1 MSADTLVDAIT
12 KIVSCATGVATL
24 YLAWT
29 RILPRLDEIHTQTNS
44 LALKAE
50 AAAKAMGV
58 LEGLQQAADA
68 AKPPE

>member
-1 MSADTLVDAIT
+1 VNVDILVDATT
-12 KIVSCATGVATL
+12 KVISCATGVATL

>member
-1 MSADTLVDAIT
+1 VSADILVDAIT